1 MGEVTITASDHIS
14 FDIEK
19 GEFAVIVGPSG
30 AGKTTVLNILGGMDH
45 CDGGIISVDG
55 RDISGFNARQLT
67 EYRRYDIGFVFQFYN
82 LVPNLTAREN
92 VELATQICKE
102 PMDAAQALRDVGLE
116 DRIDVYKRQLQ
127 RLRASGQ

>member
-1 MGEVTITASDHIS
+1 MSSFVHLKDVVKQYKMGEVTITASDHIS

-67 EYRRYDIGFVFQFYN
+67 EYRRYHIGYVFQSN
-82 LVPNLTAREN
+82 
-92 VELATQICKE
+92 Q
-102 PMDAAQALRDVGLE
+102 
-116 DRIDVYKRQLQ
+116 
-127 RLRASGQ
+127 